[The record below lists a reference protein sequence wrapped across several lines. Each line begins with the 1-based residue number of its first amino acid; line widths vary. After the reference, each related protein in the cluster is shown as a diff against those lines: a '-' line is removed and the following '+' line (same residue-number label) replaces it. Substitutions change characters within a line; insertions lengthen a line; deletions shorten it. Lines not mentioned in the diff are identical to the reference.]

1 MPRAKC
7 LFRRTDAT
15 RAVRAVELATGKKG
29 ARVEIDQT
37 GKIIVFPGS
46 DDSAANAES
55 KPQDLLDNWVKT
67 HAHSIDGA

>member
-1 MPRAKC
+1 
-7 LFRRTDAT
+7 
-15 RAVRAVELATGKKG
+15 VRAVELATGKKG